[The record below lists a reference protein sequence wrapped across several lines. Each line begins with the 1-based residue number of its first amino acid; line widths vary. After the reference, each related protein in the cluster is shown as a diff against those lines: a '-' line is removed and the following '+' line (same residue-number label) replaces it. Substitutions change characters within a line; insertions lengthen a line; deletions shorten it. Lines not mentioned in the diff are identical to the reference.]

1 MQSVITIEL
10 DQPLTLPINYNNI
23 VQGIIYRAIS
33 AMPLYSDFL
42 HDVGFVSNDKNYK
55 MFVFSNLE
63 GKHSVKDKRITFYDY
78 VSFEVRS
85 PDALL
90 INVISRYLNYYGVA
104 FGEYTYQNVQV
115 SLNDYTVE
123 SNSIIIKMKSPM
135 TVYSTDMET
144 KYTNYYSPFE
154 GDFYLKAEENFHN
167 KYLAYYDIEPSNNI
181 RLFPYGNDKPIKLVT
196 KYKNTIINAWYGEYE
211 LKGERK
217 YLDFLYQTGLGSK
230 NAQGFGMFDIVEL

>member
-1 MQSVITIEL
+1 MQALITVEL
-10 DQPLTLPINYNNI
+10 DQPLILPINYNHM

-42 HDVGFVSNDKNYK
+42 HDVGFISNDKNYK
-55 MFVFSNLE
+55 MFVFSGLE
-63 GKHSVKDKRITFYDY
+63 GRHSIKDKRITFYEY

-90 INVISRYLNYYGVA
+90 INVISRYLNYYGVT
-104 FGEYTYQNVQV
+104 FGDYIYQNVHV
-115 SLNDYTVE
+115 DLNDYTVE

-154 GDFYLKAEENFHN
+154 GDFYLKTEENFYN

-181 RLFPYGNDKPIKLVT
+181 RLFPYGNDKPTKLVT

-211 LKGERK
+211 LRGERK

-230 NAQGFGMFDIVEL
+230 NAQGFGMFDIVE